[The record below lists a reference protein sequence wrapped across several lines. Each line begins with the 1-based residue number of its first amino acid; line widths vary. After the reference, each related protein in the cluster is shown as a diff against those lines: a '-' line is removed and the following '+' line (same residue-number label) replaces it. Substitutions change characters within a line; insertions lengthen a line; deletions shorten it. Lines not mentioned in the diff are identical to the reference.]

1 MRHIMR
7 WNVLGITLLSITL
20 LAIVV
25 LGGGGWYYSSV
36 LEDGAFIP
44 DHADPVLDLEIVSI
58 DQGVITL
65 RPGPD
70 SEADGPWTE
79 SGIWGLELED
89 AYHRV
94 GEIFSIGADAVV
106 REFISL
112 GDLPT
117 VGQMARMDSYSF
129 PDDPETAHGV
139 RYKDV
144 SILSPIDAF
153 PAWYITG
160 NGNMWAI
167 FVHGQGA
174 KRQEALRMLPTM
186 VAAGFPSLII
196 TYRNDKGMAASADG
210 YYRFGETEWEDLEA
224 AIQYALNQ
232 GANDVILVGYSMG
245 GAIVLSTLSRSPLA
259 SNVAGII
266 LDAPMLD
273 FNATVN
279 LGARQRGVP
288 GAFTALGKAIAAVR
302 FDIDW
307 DAVNYLRRI
316 DEIMVPTLLFHGDAD
331 TKVPVETSDSFAESF
346 DLVTYV
352 RVPNASHVRSWNTDP
367 AGYAEAVLRF
377 LNSISR

>member
-1 MRHIMR
+1 MR

-20 LAIVV
+20 LAIVA

-36 LEDGAFIP
+36 LEEGAFIP
-44 DHADPVLDLEIVSI
+44 DQADPVLDLEIVSI
-58 DQGVITL
+58 DPGSITL
-65 RPGPD
+65 RPGPN
-70 SEADGPWTE
+70 SEDDGPWTE
-79 SGIWGLELED
+79 SGIWGLKLED

-94 GEIFSIGADAVV
+94 GEIFSISPDVVV

-112 GDLPT
+112 GNLPT

-139 RYKDV
+139 PYEDV
-144 SILSPIDAF
+144 KIPSTIDAF
-153 PAWYITG
+153 PAWYIAG
-160 NGNMWAI
+160 KGDMWAI

-174 KRQEALRMLPTM
+174 KRQEALRMLPAM

-196 TYRNDKGMAASADG
+196 TYRNDKGVAASADG

-245 GAIVLSTLSRSPLA
+245 GAIVLSTLSKSLLA

-273 FNATVN
+273 FNATVD

-288 GAFTALGKAIAAVR
+288 DALTAMGKAIATIR
-302 FDIDW
+302 FNIDW
-307 DAVNYLRRI
+307 DAMDYLSRV

-331 TKVPVETSDSFAESF
+331 TKVPIETSDSFAESS

-367 AGYAEAVLRF
+367 AGYTDAVLEF
-377 LNSISR
+377 LNSMPH